1 MKIAQTLE
9 AQSPAGGSI
18 RCEIASGGQRVRI
31 VSTYKGIE
39 QVVELGADTI
49 AELRQGMFDVFIQDK

>member
-1 MKIAQTLE
+1 MKVAQTLE

-39 QVVELGADTI
+39 QVVELEADTI
-49 AELRQGMFDVFIQDK
+49 AELRQGMFDVFVKGT